1 MQSIISA
8 LVKQPKTVVPCL
20 EYIMFNECIRYL
32 VCVWGSIITIYIA
45 AML

>member
-20 EYIMFNECIRYL
+20 EYIMFNMFIFNECVF
-32 VCVWGSIITIYIA
+32 VCVGK
-45 AML
+45 